1 MARVL
6 TVVDLTALGVGSTL
20 GAGVYVL
27 SGEVGRSSSGPAVVL
42 AFFIA
47 AVSSIL
53 SGLCYAEFGARVPK
67 AGSGYVYSY
76 VTMGELCAF
85 TIGWNL
91 VLSYV
96 VGASSVSKAWS
107 ANLDTLIGCKLREL
121 TVTYMPY
128 IGVEGLE
135 GKSFD

>member
-1 MARVL
+1 M
-6 TVVDLTALGVGSTL
+6 
-20 GAGVYVL
+20 
-27 SGEVGRSSSGPAVVL
+27 
-42 AFFIA
+42 
-47 AVSSIL
+47 SIKYKL
-53 SGLCYAEFGARVPK
+53 LIICSGLCYAEFGARVPK

-107 ANLDTLIGCKLREL
+107 ANLDTLIDCNLRRI
-121 TVTYMPY
+121 TVEYMPHM
-128 IGVEGLE
+128 GVPGLE
-135 GKSFD
+135 GNFSAS

>member
-1 MARVL
+1 MI
-6 TVVDLTALGVGSTL
+6 T
-20 GAGVYVL
+20 
-27 SGEVGRSSSGPAVVL
+27 P
-42 AFFIA
+42 
-47 AVSSIL
+47 SI
-53 SGLCYAEFGARVPK
+53 GLCYAEFGARVPK

-107 ANLDTLIGCKLREL
+107 ANLDSLIGCGMRRI
-121 TVTYMPY
+121 TVMYMPY
-128 IGVEGLE
+128 IGVDGLE
-135 GKSFD
+135 GKVNL

>member
-1 MARVL
+1 MSSPVKS
-6 TVVDLTALGVGSTL
+6 VDQVPVQLLFLHFSL
-20 GAGVYVL
+20 PL
-27 SGEVGRSSSGPAVVL
+27 FLP
-42 AFFIA
+42 FFP
-47 AVSSIL
+47 VSFSFSQKLCFIFNP
-53 SGLCYAEFGARVPK
+53 GLCYAEFGARVPK

-135 GKSFD
+135 GKSFG

>member
-1 MARVL
+1 MSFPVKS
-6 TVVDLTALGVGSTL
+6 VDQVQAQQLFLHFSLPQFLPFFLVRFGSSPK
-20 GAGVYVL
+20 VIII
-27 SGEVGRSSSGPAVVL
+27 
-42 AFFIA
+42 FKI
-47 AVSSIL
+47 
-53 SGLCYAEFGARVPK
+53 GLCYAEFGARVPK

-76 VTMGELCAF
+76 VTMGELCAL

-135 GKSFD
+135 GKSFG